1 MRDRIAKAAD
11 EAVGPNLKLDELLSV
26 EEVAAFYKVPVRT
39 IYSWQATGRGPRA
52 YRVGRYLRFKQSDC
66 LAHLES
72 QAAS

>member
-1 MRDRIAKAAD
+1 MREQVRTAVDK
-11 EAVGPNLKLDELLSV
+11 AVGPNPKMDELLSV

-52 YRVGRYLRFKQSDC
+52 YRVGRYLRFKRSDC